1 VTKDSKDED
10 FGVTV
15 KQVLPDS
22 PAAAGGLKVGDR
34 ILTLEGRW
42 TDSVADCYRAASYV
56 RAGTAARLVVLRDG
70 KEVELTVKVAAG
82 L

>member
-1 VTKDSKDED
+1 MRTKLGAENASTDAY
-10 FGVTV
+10 
-15 KQVLPDS
+15 DS

-82 L
+82 F